1 MTLNILAIALGAVGG
16 MAVGALWFSP
26 VLFGKPWRRLANV
39 DPAAKQQ
46 WWVYVLALIATLVT
60 SAVIAV
66 GASVVHEAVGGS
78 YLGVALAVASIG
90 WLGFT
95 LSRNAVEYLFES
107 RPATLFAID
116 SGHQLAVVVVIATIV
131 GLLGR

>member
-16 MAVGALWFSP
+16 MAVGALWFAP
-26 VLFGKPWRRLANV
+26 VLFGKPWRRLAGV
-39 DPAAKQQ
+39 DPAAKQP
-46 WWVYVLALIATLVT
+46 WWVYVLALVATLVT

-95 LSRNAVEYLFES
+95 VSRNAVEYLFES
-107 RPATLFAID
+107 RPVTLFAID